1 MYIPLNEDTK
11 KKKSIPLK
19 DPAVKTKIDLIK
31 NPQGDL
37 GNENVNMDL
46 TEEIEILHRRLEA
59 QIQLNQVLW
68 GRLMEKESEIIN
80 LKTTLNMQ

>member
-11 KKKSIPLK
+11 KKKSTPLK
-19 DPAVKTKIDLIK
+19 DTSVKTKIDLIK
-31 NPQGDL
+31 NPQDDPRD
-37 GNENVNMDL
+37 ENINMDPI
-46 TEEIEILHRRLEA
+46 EEIEVLHRRLEA

>member
-11 KKKSIPLK
+11 KKKPIPLK

-31 NPQGDL
+31 NPQDDL
-37 GNENVNMDL
+37 DNENVNMDPI
-46 TEEIEILHRRLEA
+46 EEIEVLHRRLEA